1 MGGTEATGP
10 EGFRSEYNP
19 GMCAPGEVKTPFAT
33 HESIDTM
40 HAMLA
45 WAKPELVIRVAGEW
59 QHIHDHLV
67 GGSGSVKS
75 DFDKAVDHILQHWEG
90 DAADGFAKKAKKIS
104 KQLDDCASYA
114 KYTSMAMDDAGGRL
128 KEIKPKVD
136 GIEPPSKASS
146 IANSVGDG
154 FTRDD
159 SRWRGAIHKNQ
170 GAQVAL
176 DNYDDDLSAGR
187 EEQLKAAALMEQLAL
202 SYTSQTKAMGS
213 WSRKQKPPP
222 GWSEHDSDDY
232 PGEPGGFVPVP
243 IPMAP
248 DGPTPTPAVGDPTAR
263 VPSVSAGGGGPKVG
277 AADSL
282 DGLPASK
289 TNIDAAATTHPTNT
303 GHAEL
308 AASAPRSTS
317 PSTGPGAVPP
327 GDVPGGPGRVGR
339 ASGNRGMP
347 RAGGGGGAAEEHAAS
362 GRRGGMHAGGGGGGG
377 GSKGSGGAAS
387 RGPLARRKG
396 GKLDEPHQMKG
407 GSRPVGQG
415 LHSSRGGS
423 QSGERGRNA
432 GMRGAPVSSNNAKRK
447 EDEKNEGQRPDYLVE
462 DEETWMPKRRDV
474 TPPTVD

>member
-1 MGGTEATGP
+1 MGGTEATAP
-10 EGFRSEYNP
+10 ESFGSEYHP

-45 WAKPELVIRVAGEW
+45 WAKPDIVIRVAGEW

-90 DAADGFAKKAKKIS
+90 DAADAFAKKAKKIS
-104 KQLDDCASYA
+104 KQIADCASYA
-114 KYTSMAMDDAGGRL
+114 KYTSMAMDSAGSRL
-128 KEIKPKVD
+128 RDIKPKVD
-136 GIEPPSKASS
+136 AIEPPSKTSS
-146 IANSVGDG
+146 VLNSVGDG

-159 SRWRGAIHKNQ
+159 TRWRGAIHNNQ
-170 GAQVAL
+170 GAQAAL

-187 EEQLKAAALMEQLAL
+187 EEQLKAAALMEKLAL

-213 WSRKQKPPP
+213 WQRKQT
-222 GWSEHDSDDY
+222 GDYHDQDDY

-243 IPMAP
+243 VPLSP
-248 DGPTPTPAVGDPTAR
+248 DGPTPPPVVGPPTAH
-263 VPSVSAGGGGPKVG
+263 VPSGHVAGGGPSAGQP
-277 AADSL
+277 APL

-303 GHAEL
+303 GHAEPTT
-308 AASAPRSTS
+308 SAPRTAT
-317 PSTGPGAVPP
+317 PSAGGPGAVPP
-327 GDVPGGPGRVGR
+327 SEMPGGPGRVGR

-347 RAGGGGGAAEEHAAS
+347 RAGGGSGSGAAEEHAAS

-377 GSKGSGGAAS
+377 GGKGSGGAAG

-396 GKLDEPHQMKG
+396 GKLDEPHQTTG
-407 GSRPVGQG
+407 GARPVGQG

-423 QSGERGRNA
+423 QASERGRNA
-432 GMRGAPVSSNNAKRK
+432 GMRGAPISSNAKGK
-447 EDEKNEGQRPDYLVE
+447 DEKKNEEERPDYLVE

-474 TPPTVD
+474 APPTVD